1 MYDSLSCDR
10 LTKGRRPV
18 CNRFFFC
25 YTLIKGSDTLFSKI
39 GSDDFELPDPG
50 TLEMFKCKA
59 SSTCN
64 YCKGKGTIEAHK
76 ETITVKGE
84 WVPPV
89 TSSSTSTT
97 YEKRWDGV
105 LGRDVMYITTK
116 TSNNIIS
123 GGSYKPDTQKVINVA
138 ERKCNRSDG
147 TAVKRSYQIYQFN
160 SSKMEYYMTW
170 K

>member
-1 MYDSLSCDR
+1 MIDLQ
-10 LTKGRRPV
+10 KGEDL
-18 CNRFFFC
+18 CAIGAFFC
-25 YTLIKGSDTLFSKI
+25 YALIKGSDTLFSKI
-39 GSDDFELPDPG
+39 GSYDFELPDPG
-50 TLEMFKCKA
+50 TLEMFKCKV

-64 YCKGKGTIEAHK
+64 YCKGKGIIEAHK

-89 TSSSTSTT
+89 TSSSISTT

-123 GGSYKPDTQKVINVA
+123 GGSYKPDTQKVINVP
-138 ERKCNRSDG
+138 ERKCNRCEG

-160 SSKMEYYMTW
+160 RSKMEYYMTW